1 MSSHIESDELPASDR
16 STSCGSTWESNT
28 VCTPRHYGVG
38 TARGTKSVAG
48 TAMMES
54 VLLVIS
60 GASCAGKTSVRT
72 AIAADLEPAVTAVE
86 LRHLGA
92 VPDPPTLEWRQRM
105 AEEAVLRAR
114 RLEEKGRHLLLSGD
128 PVAPGEVLA
137 APSARLV
144 DIAVCLL
151 DVRERAQRE
160 RLRRRGDP
168 EELFERHVAF
178 ADWMRQHARDPRHMT
193 HVLSTGGWSE
203 MRWSR
208 LTDMEADEWRISIID
223 GSDLTRAEANQAAL
237 QWVTDAIA
245 GRAPV
250 FRRSA
255 TSTR

>member
-1 MSSHIESDELPASDR
+1 
-16 STSCGSTWESNT
+16 
-28 VCTPRHYGVG
+28 
-38 TARGTKSVAG
+38 
-48 TAMMES
+48 MMNA
-54 VLLVIS
+54 VLLLIS

-105 AEEAVLRAR
+105 AERAVRAAIA
-114 RLEEKGRHLLLSGD
+114 LEETGGHLLLAGD
-128 PVAPGEVLA
+128 PVAPGELVA
-137 APSARLV
+137 APSAALI

-151 DVRERAQRE
+151 DVGERAQRE

-168 EELFERHVAF
+168 EELFGRHVAF
-178 ADWMRQHARDPRHMT
+178 ADWMRAHARDPRHMP
-193 HVLSTGGWSE
+193 HVLSTGGWSD

-208 LTDMEADEWRISIID
+208 LTSMPADEWRISIID
-223 GSDLTRAEANQAAL
+223 GSDMTRAEANQAAL
-237 QWVTDAIA
+237 QWVTDAIG
-245 GRAPV
+245 GRAPA